1 MERGEGDILGED
13 NNKSSRKKIIKEAG
27 WKIVYVQLQR
37 RGESSIQSK
46 IRTAKYR
53 MDEESETEHC
63 LLMQIN
69 TRRSFKVI

>member
-1 MERGEGDILGED
+1 MERGEGDVLGED
-13 NNKSSRKKIIKEAG
+13 NSKSSRKKIIKEAG

-53 MDEESETEHC
+53 MGEESKTEHC
-63 LLMQIN
+63 ILMQIN
-69 TRRSFKVI
+69 TRRSSKVI